1 MPFHNLLND
10 SFIFFQE
17 FLKHPFQIGSVI
29 PSSRFLERRLVEAA
43 GIHSAKTIV
52 ELGPG
57 TGSTTR
63 AILRA
68 MAQDARLLSIEL
80 NPHLYSLVSRIEDD
94 RFIPHLGN
102 AYELREII
110 SLYGLGAP
118 EVVIS
123 GIPFSTMSR
132 ISGSQILE
140 TIASVLATRGR
151 FVAYQVSKRIVR
163 LNQYFPEPRQVDVEL
178 ELFNI
183 PPLRVFRWE
192 KTAPTHGL
200 PTDQRSAAP
209 RTGR

>member
-1 MPFHNLLND
+1 MLLHNLMTD

-17 FLKHPFQIGSVI
+17 FLRHPFQIGSVI
-29 PSSRFLERRLVEAA
+29 PSSRFLERRIVEAA

-80 NPHLYSLVSRIEDD
+80 NPHLYALMSRIEDD
-94 RFIPHLGN
+94 RFIPHHGN
-102 AYELREII
+102 AYRLKEIL
-110 SLYGLGAP
+110 SMYGLGAP

-140 TIASVLATRGR
+140 AIASVLATRGR
-151 FVAYQVSKRIVR
+151 FVAYQVSKRIVH
-163 LNQYFPEPRQVDVEL
+163 LNHYFPEPKQVEL

-192 KTAPTHGL
+192 KTEPDPCRPADRP
-200 PTDQRSAAP
+200 SAAP
-209 RTGR
+209 RTGG